1 MKGPGKGKTNNP
13 AGRPAGKPNK
23 VTYDMREALR
33 TILEAEIKTLP
44 GLLKKMNPEK
54 RADVLAKLLQYVAP
68 KMQNV
73 EMQTEFDKMSDEQ
86 LDYIIEKLK
95 SGNYGTQKEN

>member
-1 MKGPGKGKTNNP
+1 MGEKGFKKGQSGNP
-13 AGRPAGKPNK
+13 NGRKPGKPNMI
-23 VTYDMREALR
+23 TYDMREALR

-44 GLLKKMNPEK
+44 ELLKQMNPEK

-73 EMQTEFDKMSDEQ
+73 EMQTEFDKMTDEQ
-86 LDYIIEKLK
+86 LDMIIERLK
-95 SGNYGTQKEN
+95 NNQA